1 MRKKTYLN
9 KLDHLIINNIK
20 KYFHLREKMIKVI
33 KIQLNLCFVNFW
45 GNTKGLVTKLK
56 KNNL

>member
-33 KIQLNLCFVNFW
+33 KIQLNLCFVNF
-45 GNTKGLVTKLK
+45 
-56 KNNL
+56 